1 MKESGARS
9 SRRPSACAGGRSA
22 SQPAGPPPTSAT
34 SKVTTAPATALAA
47 APQPAKR
54 YSYPAAS
61 KGDVVEDYHGT
72 RVADPYRWLE
82 KADDPATTAWV
93 AAENSL
99 TRSVL
104 DRPEREAIK
113 ARLTELFDYPKIS
126 IPEQKGN
133 RYFFFKNTGL
143 QNQSVYYVQEG
154 LTGEPRVLIDPNAMS
169 PDGTVALTNT
179 SPNKDGRL
187 LGYAISRS
195 GSDRQEIFV
204 RDVATGKDL
213 PDKIVWVKFSG
224 IA

>member
-1 MKESGARS
+1 MIGL
-9 SRRPSACAGGRSA
+9 RRFLGLRHPGRAFLALFLSIGSACAGSHSA
-22 SQPAGPPPTSAT
+22 SQPAASRSAGVAAA
-34 SKVTTAPATALAA
+34 SVPAPAAA
-47 APQPAKR
+47 SVSAPSAKR
-54 YSYPAAS
+54 YAYPPAA

-82 KADDPATTAWV
+82 KADDPATTSWV

-99 TRSVL
+99 TRSLL
-104 DRPEREAIK
+104 DRPERETTK

-154 LTGEPRVLIDPNAMS
+154 LTGEPRALIDPNTMS

-179 SPNKDGRL
+179 SPN
-187 LGYAISRS
+187 
-195 GSDRQEIFV
+195 
-204 RDVATGKDL
+204 
-213 PDKIVWVKFSG
+213 
-224 IA
+224 